1 MMNDQEKR
9 QIAVAIRE
17 HIARTHL
24 SREAFAFKTKLGKS
38 TVDKLLIGLFSH
50 RTLSIVEEA
59 MSVRF
64 RNFLVVEE
72 RADPSLGGYLRSDMA
87 IYEGDYLFV
96 RPSFRAE
103 RSIFTFRMSIG
114 WEDEPAGLVLKQDEG
129 AGQGQSGSIFVPK
142 VSFHIFVA
150 SSDATCTRHLILS
163 RMDNGLK
170 LKGLML
176 TLANTFANAYAPV
189 SVPVVLIKQEQ
200 LNESELGRI
209 EVEHP
214 AYEGFKESLL
224 LAEQE
229 GFYVQVDAKKL

>member
-1 MMNDQEKR
+1 MMTDQEKR

-17 HIARTHL
+17 HIARTHM

-59 MSVRF
+59 IGVRF

-96 RPSFRAE
+96 RPSFRVE

-114 WEDEPAGLVLKQDEG
+114 WEDDPAGLVLKHDANG
-129 AGQGQSGSIFVPK
+129 HGQSGSIFVPK

-163 RMDNGLK
+163 RMDSGLK

-200 LNESELGRI
+200 VNDSELGRI

-214 AYEGFKESLL
+214 AYATLKESLL

-229 GFYVQVDAKKL
+229 GFYVQIDAKKL